1 MCDGDI
7 ESRRSV
13 CSSPSPENES
23 GVTLT
28 ICIHEA
34 SWEGRAR
41 LCSKMVFPLIV
52 RSGQISHK
60 GERTKFLLRASGCGI
75 VRLGCSTFLL
85 PKEMMSTSTVLGLQR
100 SPRCLPIF
108 LSIACRDDKSSTG
121 FRSVSI
127 NAAQFKKT
135 LRQELG
141 AFSGSNGA
149 DRKIEEVFRIL
160 VDVMEFISEALSFKM
175 WRLSPRLEPRLS
187 VAFS

>member
-1 MCDGDI
+1 
-7 ESRRSV
+7 
-13 CSSPSPENES
+13 
-23 GVTLT
+23 
-28 ICIHEA
+28 
-34 SWEGRAR
+34 
-41 LCSKMVFPLIV
+41 
-52 RSGQISHK
+52 
-60 GERTKFLLRASGCGI
+60 
-75 VRLGCSTFLL
+75 
-85 PKEMMSTSTVLGLQR
+85 MSISTVLGLQR

-108 LSIACRDDKSSTG
+108 LSISCRDDKSSTG

-127 NAAQFKKT
+127 SAAQLKKT

-160 VDVMEFISEALSFKM
+160 IDVIEFISQAASFKI